1 VPLAST
7 PVFHARVGIM
17 PLKFFLKLYARLA
30 GLTALVVLLCVLL
43 FTGINTVRSQFWH
56 ERFPEPLMRWLAAA
70 PAPMQQYHW
79 LTSTVDLRMGAPSRF
94 NLSPVALER
103 LGYGQ
108 VVGIESDAG
117 YRVLVTGLA
126 GEVLQLRLNEPY
138 RDVSETIGLIFRW
151 HLDSASA
158 DDRLNVASQMARS
171 LNVEVHPLDDAGML
185 PDPDVLDQV
194 AERGLAFYTD
204 DSDGCGR
211 VIVQLS
217 DGELYRINMPAA
229 FNAWAWPVVLL
240 LVLVLGGV
248 LAVALFLAL
257 REVDSN
263 LRTVESVAV
272 RIARGEMG
280 ARVQTG
286 EGKLVTRLASS
297 FNGMAEH
304 IQRLVQV
311 QREMIHA
318 VSHELRTPVAR
329 IRFGV
334 QMIEDCQDQAA
345 LQKQLDG
352 IDGDIQ
358 ELDELIDEILTYARL
373 EQGGPV
379 FSLQENS
386 VTDIVRQVISEQ
398 QMVRPELNI
407 EGKIDEISERW
418 ALSDIEP
425 RYLHRAIQNLVGNA
439 GRYASGKVLVSCHFD
454 EDNCRI
460 DVEDDGPGIP
470 EQDWEKV
477 FTAFAR
483 LDDSRTRTSGG
494 YGLGLSI
501 VRRILYWHGGHA
513 FVSSSDTL
521 GGAKFSLVWPRKKP
535 VDSIV

>member
-1 VPLAST
+1 
-7 PVFHARVGIM
+7 M

-30 GLTALVVLLCVLL
+30 GLTALVVLVCVLL
-43 FTGINTVRSQFWH
+43 FAGITSVRSQFWH

-70 PAPMQQYHW
+70 PAPLQQYHW
-79 LTSTVDLRMGAPSRF
+79 LQSTVDLRLGPASAF
-94 NLSPVALER
+94 ELTPVARER

-108 VVGIESDAG
+108 VVGIESDTG
-117 YRVLVTGLA
+117 YRLLVTGLS
-126 GEVLQLRLNEPY
+126 GQILQLRLTDPY
-138 RDVSETIGLIFRW
+138 REVSETIGLLLRW
-151 HLDSASA
+151 HLDSAPVA
-158 DDRLNVASQMARS
+158 DRSDVASQMARA
-171 LNVEVHPLDDAGML
+171 LAVDVRPLDAPELL
-185 PDPDVLDQV
+185 PAPEVLDQV
-194 AERGLAFYTD
+194 ADRGLAFYTQE
-204 DSDGCGR
+204 SGGCGR
-211 VIVQLS
+211 VIIQLS
-217 DGELYRINMPAA
+217 DGSLYRIDMPAP
-229 FNAWAWPVVLL
+229 FNAWAWPVILL
-240 LVLVLGGV
+240 LVMVLGGV

-280 ARVQTG
+280 ARVQAG
-286 EGKLVTRLASS
+286 EGTLVSRLASS

-311 QREMIHA
+311 QQEMIHA

-334 QMIEDCQDQAA
+334 QMIEDCQDQAS

-379 FSLQENS
+379 FSLQETS
-386 VTDIVRQVISEQ
+386 VTDIVRQVVAEQ
-398 QMVRPELNI
+398 QLVRPELSI
-407 EGKIDEISERW
+407 EGNIDDASESW

-425 RYLHRAIQNLVGNA
+425 RYMHRAIQNLVGNA
-439 GRYASGKVLVSCHFD
+439 GRYATGKVVVRCLFD
-454 EDNCRI
+454 EDNCRV

-470 EQDWEKV
+470 EEDWEKV

-513 FVSSSDTL
+513 FVSKSDSL

-535 VDSIV
+535 LDAIV